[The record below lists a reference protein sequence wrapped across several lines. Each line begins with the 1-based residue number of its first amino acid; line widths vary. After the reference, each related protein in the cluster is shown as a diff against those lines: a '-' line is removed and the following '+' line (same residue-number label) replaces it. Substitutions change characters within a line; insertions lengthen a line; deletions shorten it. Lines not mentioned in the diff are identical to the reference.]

1 VRQENKYYGV
11 IGNHRLTEEYSNLEE
26 LREDL
31 LKITWDR
38 LTQVIWAVVEKFKV
52 DNEKIKELLKEQ

>member
-52 DNEKIKELLKEQ
+52 DNEQIKELLKEK